1 MLQPGTSSSRAED
14 GAGEDAILGGK
25 VLFKWRS
32 ASAGEQNYPETALNM
47 KKGLWS
53 RLDDLSNV
61 LFLTFVSHTQ
71 KCFVDLQLII

>member
-1 MLQPGTSSSRAED
+1 
-14 GAGEDAILGGK
+14 
-25 VLFKWRS
+25 
-32 ASAGEQNYPETALNM
+32 M

-61 LFLTFVSHTQ
+61 LLLMFVSHTQ